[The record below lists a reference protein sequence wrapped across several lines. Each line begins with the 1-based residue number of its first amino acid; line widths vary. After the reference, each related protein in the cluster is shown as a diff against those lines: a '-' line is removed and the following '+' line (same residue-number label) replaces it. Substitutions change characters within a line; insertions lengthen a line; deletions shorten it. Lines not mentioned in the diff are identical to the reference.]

1 MTALGNFGI
10 VGSLMR
16 SFGLARGAGA
26 QIFNLLQNVPT
37 INPLLDR
44 GFKPHTAEGTIELK
58 NVVFQYPSRPDVPV
72 SSYLILNSILV
83 LSSYR
88 EGINYIYFAIVGF
101 KRCQFD
107 RETRAVGCT
116 SWTFRIW
123 EVYCNSAYIPIL

>member
-1 MTALGNFGI
+1 MSLSFQVFFGVMTALGNFGI

-72 SSYLILNSILV
+72 S
-83 LSSYR
+83 
-88 EGINYIYFAIVGF
+88 
-101 KRCQFD
+101 
-107 RETRAVGCT
+107 
-116 SWTFRIW
+116 
-123 EVYCNSAYIPIL
+123 